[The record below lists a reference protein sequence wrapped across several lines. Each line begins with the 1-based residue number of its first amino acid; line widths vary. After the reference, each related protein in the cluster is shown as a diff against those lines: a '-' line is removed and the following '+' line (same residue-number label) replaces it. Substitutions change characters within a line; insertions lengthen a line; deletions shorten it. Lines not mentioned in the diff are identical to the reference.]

1 MSELEIDASREERID
16 MEVVVDAYDEEER
29 RLGWYY
35 YLDNKVNFPFNA
47 IWISEERPID
57 SEDEIEIE
65 GEEVEV
71 IGMASEEECQDD
83 MYVEIVYQ
91 EEGTEDTFAVPLYD
105 VVPMEVDDDTLEAIE
120 DWYYW
125 VERGY
130 EW

>member
-1 MSELEIDASREERID
+1 MSELEVDESREERID

-35 YLDNKVNFPFNA
+35 YLDNKIKFPFKA
-47 IWISEERPID
+47 VWVSEEHPTD
-57 SEDEIEIE
+57 SEDEVEIA

-71 IGMASEEECQDD
+71 IGMASEDDCQDD

-91 EEGTEDTFAVPLYD
+91 EEDTEDTFAVPLYD
-105 VVPMEVDDDTLEAIE
+105 VVPTEVDDQTLEAIE

-125 VERGY
+125 VDRGY